1 MCPTL
6 GKSVFEI
13 SEKTWSEIPIIRLYI
28 ELMKKNPPEAEDYK
42 QFLPF
47 LKMSEENMDNLIEQF
62 KAQIINQIEN
72 LGGEEAGI
80 FIRGGCAVNR
90 CATSFCNIR
99 INLCG

>member
-62 KAQIINQIEN
+62 KAQRDTTYADITVRNRYRYNNKTLIPAIEG
-72 LGGEEAGI
+72 LMTEI
-80 FIRGGCAVNR
+80 LNR
-90 CATSFCNIR
+90 YI
-99 INLCG
+99 